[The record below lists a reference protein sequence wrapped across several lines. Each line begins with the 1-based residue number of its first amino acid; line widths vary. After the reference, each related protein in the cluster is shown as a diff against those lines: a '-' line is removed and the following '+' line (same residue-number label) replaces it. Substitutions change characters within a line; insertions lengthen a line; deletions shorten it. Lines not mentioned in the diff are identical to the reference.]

1 MKVHVGALRPVAAGL
16 LAGLML
22 LGAAQP
28 AVAAPRRAE
37 QWYLDE
43 LRIDRAHQISTGR
56 GVIVG
61 VLDTGV
67 DAGHPDM
74 RGQVL
79 AGGSTRDSGD
89 GRRDPDGHGTHMA
102 GIIAANGTGVV
113 GIAPDAR
120 ILPVRKPVGAAATKD
135 DSATGIRMAVDGGAK
150 VLNLSY
156 GGAGAVDESEAAAIR
171 YALERDVVV
180 VAAAGNVRSA
190 GPDVVSPAKIPG
202 VIAVTGT
209 VRGGG
214 FWSGSAQGPEAV
226 IAAPGD
232 EVYNIGPDRGYGWGD
247 GTSDAAAVVSG
258 VAALVR
264 SKYPKLS
271 ASDVINRIIRTAR
284 DAGPPGRDPR
294 FGFGRIDPVA
304 ALTADVPSVSANPLL
319 GAAAPSASAPPAAA
333 EDDNFDV
340 TKYGDR
346 GGPSDQQVMVIG
358 IGIAVALV
366 VLLALVVFL
375 IWNRRRHRREL
386 ARAGSI
392 PDEAL
397 DRMDGNGQGPP
408 VPAGYAAAPPSGYG
422 PPGSHPAPGAYA
434 NRGGYAHPGGHPQ
447 PGAGTG
453 PTPGGA
459 YPQPGPGGYPQ
470 PGGGAYPPP
479 PQQPTPPHD
488 PRP

>member
-1 MKVHVGALRPVAAGL
+1 MRVHVGALRPVVAALAAGL
-16 LAGLML
+16 MV

-28 AVAAPRRAE
+28 AVGAPRRSE

-56 GVIVG
+56 GVVVG
-61 VLDTGV
+61 VVDTGA
-67 DAGHPDM
+67 DADHPDL
-74 RGQVL
+74 RGQLL
-79 AGGSTRDSGD
+79 AGRSTSGSGD

-102 GIIAANGTGVV
+102 GIIAANGAGVTGV
-113 GIAPDAR
+113 APDAR
-120 ILPVRKPVGAAATKD
+120 ILPIRKPAAEIGD
-135 DSATGIRMAVDGGAK
+135 PGHSATGIRMAVDGGAK

-156 GGAGAVDESEAAAIR
+156 GHAGAIDEGEEAAIR

-180 VAAAGNVRSA
+180 VAAAGNVRKL
-190 GPDVVSPAKIPG
+190 GPDVAAPAKIPG

-209 VRGGG
+209 TRGGG

-247 GTSDAAAVVSG
+247 GTSDSSAIVAG
-258 VAALVR
+258 VAALIR
-264 SKYPKLS
+264 SKFPRLS
-271 ASDVINRIIRTAR
+271 APDVINRIIRTAR
-284 DAGPPGRDPR
+284 DSGPPGRDPR

-319 GAAAPSASAPPAAA
+319 GAAPPSASAPPAAA
-333 EDDNFDV
+333 EDEDFDV
-340 TKYGDR
+340 TDYGDR
-346 GGPSDQQVMVIG
+346 GGPTDQQVMVIG
-358 IGIAVALV
+358 IGIAVAVV

-397 DRMDGNGQGPP
+397 DRMDGGGQGPP
-408 VPAGYAAAPPSGYG
+408 VPAGYPAAPPSGYG
-422 PPGSHPAPGAYA
+422 PPGSHPSPGAYA
-434 NRGGYAHPGGHPQ
+434 HPVTPPHP
-447 PGAGTG
+447 
-453 PTPGGA
+453 GA
-459 YPQPGPGGYPQ
+459 YPS
-470 PGGGAYPPP
+470 P

-488 PRP
+488 TRT

>member
-1 MKVHVGALRPVAAGL
+1 MKVHVGALRPVTAGL

-56 GVIVG
+56 GVVVG

-74 RGQVL
+74 RGRVL

-120 ILPVRKPVGAAATKD
+120 ILPIRKPVGAAATKD

-156 GGAGAVDESEAAAIR
+156 GGAGPVEEVEEAAIR

-180 VAAAGNVRSA
+180 VAAAGNVRQA

-258 VAALVR
+258 VAALIR
-264 SKYPKLS
+264 SKHPKLS
-271 ASDVINRIIRTAR
+271 APDVINRMIRTAR

-346 GGPSDQQVMVIG
+346 GGPTDQQVMVIG

-386 ARAGSI
+386 AKVGSI

-397 DRMDGNGQGPP
+397 DRMDAGGQGPP
-408 VPAGYAAAPPSGYG
+408 VPAGHAAPPPGYG
-422 PPGSHPAPGAYA
+422 PPGG
-434 NRGGYAHPGGHPQ
+434 
-447 PGAGTG
+447 
-453 PTPGGA
+453 
-459 YPQPGPGGYPQ
+459 
-470 PGGGAYPPP
+470 YPPP
-479 PQQPTPPHD
+479 GAHSQP
-488 PRP
+488 

>member
-56 GVIVG
+56 GVVVG

-74 RGQVL
+74 RGRVL

-120 ILPVRKPVGAAATKD
+120 ILPIRKPAGAAATKD

-156 GGAGAVDESEAAAIR
+156 GGAGPVEETEEAAIR

-180 VAAAGNVRSA
+180 VAAAGNVRRA

-258 VAALVR
+258 VAALIR
-264 SKYPKLS
+264 SKFPKLS
-271 ASDVINRIIRTAR
+271 APDVINRMIRTAR

-346 GGPSDQQVMVIG
+346 GGPTDQQVMVIG

-386 ARAGSI
+386 AEAGSI

-397 DRMDGNGQGPP
+397 DRMDGGGHGPP
-408 VPAGYAAAPPSGYG
+408 VPAGHVAAPPPGYG
-422 PPGSHPAPGAYA
+422 PPGAYPPPGA
-434 NRGGYAHPGGHPQ
+434 HPQ
-447 PGAGTG
+447 
-453 PTPGGA
+453 
-459 YPQPGPGGYPQ
+459 PGGYPQ
-470 PGGGAYPPP
+470 PGAGTYPPQGQAP
-479 PQQPTPPHD
+479 HTPPGQSPYAPPGD
-488 PRP
+488 TRP